1 MIMRRFQKGRIF
13 DHAQVSERV
22 NFSIR
27 RICQKRETEHMPER
41 KVFSREM
48 SPEKK
53 EPDRAPF
60 RSAGSGKISEGGSGL
75 AGSVFRD
82 CLCCFVCE
90 IIIREYNTDFY
101 LQFQLFLR

>member
-1 MIMRRFQKGRIF
+1 MIMRRFQKGEIF

-41 KVFSREM
+41 KIFSREM

-60 RSAGSGKISEGGSGL
+60 RSNRQLNKNELEVVGIEHLSRVWKLE
-75 AGSVFRD
+75 RD
-82 CLCCFVCE
+82 
-90 IIIREYNTDFY
+90 I
-101 LQFQLFLR
+101 

>member
-1 MIMRRFQKGRIF
+1 MIMRRFQKGEIF

-48 SPEKK
+48 SPEK
-53 EPDRAPF
+53 RT
-60 RSAGSGKISEGGSGL
+60 GSGAFQK
-75 AGSVFRD
+75 RR
-82 CLCCFVCE
+82 
-90 IIIREYNTDFY
+90 IRENI
-101 LQFQLFLR
+101 